1 MATVLLRGGVVLT
14 HGGNDQVTPLET
26 DLLIKDGVIAEI
38 KPHIQV
44 SADTKI
50 IDCTDKILSPG
61 FIDTHHHVWQNLL
74 KGRRANEQLLDYMY
88 ASISASNCLC
98 LASLN

>member
-14 HGGNDQVTPLET
+14 HAGNDQVTPLET

-38 KPHIQV
+38 KPRIQV

-50 IDCTDKILSPG
+50 IDCTDKILSLS
-61 FIDTHHHVWQNLL
+61 FIDTHHHVWQSRL
-74 KGRRANEQLLDYMY
+74 KGRHANEQLLDYMY
-88 ASISASNCLC
+88 SGMSASNYLC
-98 LASLN
+98 LASPN